1 MAEPPSERPPELDG
15 DGSDVAVVGAAF
27 DCVGVVAARLS
38 IDVPIA
44 PFPGDDDVPPDDD
57 GVGADCAVGEESP
70 ETWEPPLLDGLP
82 DELGALEELFP
93 SPGLDDGPLG
103 DGSSKSE
110 RDGPEEDPVGLGYEE
125 SDEDESRPESE
136 PGPASGPAPTS
147 GPPMSLP
154 PVSADIPRPMFE
166 PTSLVERVEGESDEE
181 SDDREDPES
190 ELEPDPESDDELDD
204 ELEFES
210 DDELEFDEELE
221 LFEPESPSLLPVSP
235 PSPPAPSPPRP
246 LLDGPLYPS
255 IRLSTAWW
263 NLSPAFRPRLSRT
276 PSARVCGVCFRASR
290 PAWPPALMVAL
301 TS

>member
-1 MAEPPSERPPELDG
+1 MAEPPSERPPELEG

-44 PFPGDDDVPPDDD
+44 PFPGDDEVPPDDD
-57 GVGADCAVGEESP
+57 GVGAECDVGEESP
-70 ETWEPPLLDGLP
+70 ETWEPPPLLEGLP
-82 DELGALEELFP
+82 DELGELEEPFP
-93 SPGLDDGPLG
+93 SPALDDGPPG

-110 RDGPEEDPVGLGYEE
+110 RDGPEEDPVGRGYEE

-136 PGPASGPAPTS
+136 PGPESGPAPTS

-166 PTSLVERVEGESDEE
+166 PTSLVERVEGESAEE

-190 ELEPDPESDDELDD
+190 ELELDPESDDEL
-204 ELEFES
+204 EFEF
-210 DDELEFDEELE
+210 DDDELE
-221 LFEPESPSLLPVSP
+221 LFEPESPSLLPVSPVSP

-263 NLSPAFRPRLSRT
+263 NLLPAFCPRLSRT